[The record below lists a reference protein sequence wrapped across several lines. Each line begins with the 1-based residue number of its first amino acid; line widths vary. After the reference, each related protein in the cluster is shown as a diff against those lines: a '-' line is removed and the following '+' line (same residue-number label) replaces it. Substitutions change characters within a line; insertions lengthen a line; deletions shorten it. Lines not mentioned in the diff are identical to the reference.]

1 MIRPAVNKK
10 KTRSNKMF
18 DTVQNQAELS
28 VSEKNVQ
35 RSAFFF
41 YVV

>member
-10 KTRSNKMF
+10 TPRSNKMF
-18 DTVQNQAELS
+18 NTVHNQAELS
-28 VSEKNVQ
+28 VSEKKVQ